1 MVSIKRVVSTL
12 FHYFIGS
19 YENSSVERLPTNS
32 EDTTTLHVKSLGGV
46 TIRFYCKKTNFVI
59 KNEHSLIPDYKYSVY
74 TLSGECGEGKCPEK
88 LIKVLSNQAHFPT
101 LRPIF
106 ISEETRRK
114 FLIETYISFLN
125 SELKQ
130 LSTT

>member
-1 MVSIKRVVSTL
+1 MSYLKRIISIL
-12 FHYFIGS
+12 FHYFFGV
-19 YENSSVERLPTNS
+19 YENNTVERIPS
-32 EDTTTLHVKSLGGV
+32 SSSDTTSLHVQSLSGV
-46 TIRFYCKKTNFVI
+46 SIRFYCKKTNFVI
-59 KNEHSLIPDYKYSVY
+59 KNEHPYIPDYKYSVY
-74 TLSGECGEGKCPEK
+74 TLSGECGEEGSCPTK
-88 LIKVLSNQAHFPT
+88 LINVLKNQAHFPT

-130 LSTT
+130 MAA

>member
-1 MVSIKRVVSTL
+1 MSSVKRIVSIL
-12 FHYFIGS
+12 FHYFFGA

-32 EDTTTLHVKSLGGV
+32 EDTTTLHVKSLSGV

-59 KNEHSLIPDYKYSVY
+59 KNDHALIPDYKYSVY
-74 TLSGECGEGKCPEK
+74 TLSGECGEGNCPTK
-88 LIKVLSNQAHFPT
+88 LIDVLNNQAHFPT

-130 LSTT
+130 LSAT